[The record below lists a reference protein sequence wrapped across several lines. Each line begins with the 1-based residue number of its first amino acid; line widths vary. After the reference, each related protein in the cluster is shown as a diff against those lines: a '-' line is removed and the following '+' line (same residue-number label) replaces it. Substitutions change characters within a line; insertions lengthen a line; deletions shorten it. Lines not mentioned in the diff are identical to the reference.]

1 MKLKQK
7 IKNEGM
13 LLVELIVALL
23 VSSIV
28 LIVFTKAMSSIN
40 EHSADPMVYRQMQM
54 IAQSLM
60 EEVQSKDFNKPAS
73 GFAGDKVPENRS
85 LFDTT
90 TDFNGFSMSG
100 IKNLLG
106 NDIALL
112 GSYNAQIEVVPEAL
126 GTIGS
131 SDVQKITV
139 TISTPVESLK
149 LVGYKINYDKP

>member
-1 MKLKQK
+1 MENKKLKNK
-7 IKNEGM
+7 GM

-28 LIVFTKAMSSIN
+28 LMVFTKAMSSVN

-60 EEVQSKDFNKPAS
+60 EEVQSKDFSKPLE
-73 GFAGDKVPENRS
+73 GFAGAKTPANRA

-100 IKNLLG
+100 IKNLMG
-106 NDIALL
+106 NDIDLL
-112 GSYNAQIEVVPEAL
+112 GGYSAQIEVISEAL
-126 GTIGS
+126 GTIAA

-139 TISTPVESLK
+139 TVSTPVDSIK
-149 LVGYKINYDKP
+149 LIGYKINYDKP